1 MKKLTSYA
9 MAAFLMLS
17 VIPMQLNAAPGITPV
32 STTATVPVGSAEVEV
47 LTARLTEIK
56 EMDRSNMSSAEKK
69 ALRKEVRSIKSEL
82 REQASGGVYLSVG
95 ALILIVLLL
104 ILLL

>member
-1 MKKLTSYA
+1 

-17 VIPMQLNAAPGITPV
+17 VMPMQLNATPGITPV
-32 STTATVPVGSAEVEV
+32 SVPATVPVGSAEVEV

-82 REQASGGVYLSVG
+82 REQAGGGVYLSVG
-95 ALILIVLLL
+95 ALLIVVLLL